1 MEGYS
6 HEASSLAFSPKGR
19 RLASGGGEG
28 QMGRGGGV
36 KLWDTTTGLEVLT
49 LGGASDVISSVAFS
63 QDGTRLAAAVMT
75 GPGLFALGQGV
86 GEIRVWDGRPPA
98 EK

>member
-1 MEGYS
+1 
-6 HEASSLAFSPKGR
+6 L
-19 RLASGGGEG
+19 
-28 QMGRGGGV
+28 Q
-36 KLWDTTTGLEVLT
+36 

-63 QDGTRLAAAVMT
+63 QDGTRLAAAAMT
-75 GPGLFALGQGV
+75 GPGLFALGQSV

>member
-1 MEGYS
+1 MPSGKVGS
-6 HEASSLAFSPKGR
+6 CSGDLTRSGNPPS
-19 RLASGGGEG
+19 RLSRSGP
-28 QMGRGGGV
+28 
-36 KLWDTTTGLEVLT
+36 
-49 LGGASDVISSVAFS
+49 VAS